1 MDQERWQTRG
11 VGHRSRLRDRYLQR
25 GLPALTDAEVLELL
39 LSFGTPRKDCK
50 VQARALL
57 KRFGTFA
64 AVLDAEM
71 TQVQLIDGVGP
82 KNSFALSFIKAVADR
97 YLQSR
102 LHSKSYIK
110 SSQDVAD
117 FLMHSMRGLQRE
129 VFTVLYLDSSLAI
142 IGSEV
147 VAEGTVN
154 INTVYPREIV
164 RRALSHNAAA
174 LVVAHNH
181 PSGSLTPSAQDR
193 SLTRTLCLLCSLM
206 QIRLLDH
213 LVIGDGC
220 FSFADN
226 GIMAEIGA
234 WCTSVCQSDQGSV
247 PV

>member
-1 MDQERWQTRG
+1 MDQEHWQTRG
-11 VGHRSRLRDRYLQR
+11 AGHRSRLRDRFLRR

-64 AVLDAEM
+64 AVLDAESN
-71 TQVQLIDGVGP
+71 QVQLIDGVGP
-82 KNSFALSFIKAVADR
+82 KNSFALSFIKAVANR

-102 LHSKSYIK
+102 LISKSYIK

-117 FLMHSMRGLQRE
+117 FLVHSMRGLQRE

-142 IGSEV
+142 IDSEV

-234 WCTSVCQSDQGSV
+234 WCTSVCQSDQGPVSV
-247 PV
+247 

>member
-1 MDQERWQTRG
+1 MDQEQWQTRG
-11 VGHRSRLRDRYLQR
+11 AGHRARLRDRFLEH

-50 VQARALL
+50 VQSRALL
-57 KRFGTFA
+57 KRFGSFA
-64 AVLDAEM
+64 AVLDTEIGELRD
-71 TQVQLIDGVGP
+71 VEGVGP

-102 LHSKSYIK
+102 LRNKSYIT
-110 SSQDVAD
+110 SSQDVTNY
-117 FLMHSMRGLQRE
+117 LMHSMRGLQRE

-142 IGSEV
+142 IDSEV

-154 INTVYPREIV
+154 VNTVYPREIV
-164 RRALSHNAAA
+164 RRALAHNAAA

-181 PSGSLTPSAQDR
+181 PSGSISPSAQDR
-193 SLTRTLCLLCSLM
+193 NLTRTLCLLCSLM

-213 LVIGDGC
+213 LIIGDGC
-220 FSFADN
+220 FSFADE

-234 WCTSVCQSDQGSV
+234 WCTSVCQSHEKSAFL
-247 PV
+247 